1 MATNSTE
8 EDYTFPD
15 SEFYQSFSEKD
26 AQRHAIALMHQ
37 PKDLSI
43 KFANN
48 PNTGDLALKTG
59 SNAVKSALRQL
70 ILTKKFERP
79 FQPGVGSDITALL
92 FEPNDII
99 TEQLIEDEIRT
110 VVANFEP
117 RANILNVTVES
128 ERNGSGYLIKIIF
141 SVVNETEPVTFTTF
155 LESTR
160 GI

>member
-1 MATNSTE
+1 MTTNSTQ

-15 SEFYQSFSEKD
+15 SEFYQSFSDKE
-26 AQRHAIALMHQ
+26 AHRHAIALMHQ
-37 PKDLSI
+37 PRDLSI
-43 KFANN
+43 QFLHN
-48 PNTGDLALKTG
+48 PNTGDIALKTG
-59 SNAVKSALRQL
+59 SNAVKEALKNL

-79 FQPGVGSDITALL
+79 FQAGVGSSISDLL
-92 FEPNDII
+92 FEPSDII

-117 RANILNVTVES
+117 RANILNVIGDS
-128 ERNGSGYLIKIIF
+128 DRNGAGYRIKIVF